1 MQDVKKFKP
10 KLPQVY
16 LDFINQIFEI
26 EKKVNNLKEENSI
39 QRNINKMKGLMEE
52 EFFKGSSII
61 GLTYHNPLGENYTD
75 TRTDCEATISG
86 IGVENLEIVEVIKPI
101 IYYSYQESDKVMKV
115 IVQPAVVIVQSK
127 NS

>member
-1 MQDVKKFKP
+1 MLLHLQ
-10 KLPQVY
+10 LT
-16 LDFINQIFEI
+16 NQRFLTTNKIT
-26 EKKVNNLKEENSI
+26 NARHKESY
-39 QRNINKMKGLMEE
+39 RKSSTMKGIMEE
-52 EFFKGSSII
+52 EFFKGSSTI
-61 GLTYHNPLGENYTD
+61 GLTYHNPLGEDYTD

-86 IGVENLEIVEVIKPI
+86 TGVENLEIVEVIKPI